1 MLIYKQRYKPRIT
14 REFTKSD
21 LTVYD
26 SAGNTA
32 LNALTVF
39 GKSEVV
45 GGAIVS
51 AGEGWATVDLG
62 TLNWGYSSSYQ
73 TPVFSALLSTIGG
86 VPESINFICPNY
98 KPKKYFWETPNNDMC
113 IASSRSYLIISNS
126 NYTDATAFKTAMT
139 GVLLC
144 YELADPTQG
153 NAIAVKTD
161 NGSGID
167 GTMATFT
174 TGIPLRGITGGAR
187 DVAVWD
193 GMSGEVTKYNAEV
206 DLGTLTWTFST
217 PYNNFVATI
226 ADILEPVETGD
237 RLKGLLTP
245 NYPPSLD
252 YRLTN
257 QTDKSILK
265 VGTSIYIKDTDYGYD
280 ATAFANAM
288 SGVKL
293 IYELATPTTESLTTA
308 ENASIAGL
316 RTLEPQTH
324 AQNNAQTNMT
334 VDYTIRVP
342 TI

>member
-1 MLIYKQRYKPRIT
+1 
-14 REFTKSD
+14 
-21 LTVYD
+21 
-26 SAGNTA
+26 
-32 LNALTVF
+32 
-39 GKSEVV
+39 
-45 GGAIVS
+45 
-51 AGEGWATVDLG
+51 
-62 TLNWGYSSSYQ
+62 
-73 TPVFSALLSTIGG
+73 
-86 VPESINFICPNY
+86 
-98 KPKKYFWETPNNDMC
+98 MC